1 MAIAELVLKYL
12 DALVWPVVTLVLV
25 WMLRAQIR
33 QAFQR
38 LTRLETPAGTLEFE
52 FEAEARAVRD
62 EADDL
67 RVPEEEP
74 SRTLPGSVRTGPA
87 GGWPQDEDE
96 EPPPDEDQE
105 PPPEDDALPPDPEEG
120 PYELPRGGAW
130 GAPSGGGDGPYRS
143 GPLPPPRR
151 DPFQDALDLA
161 ADSPVRAVA
170 LAWERLVAVALD
182 VLETRGHPLG
192 PQPYAHSTEQIRG
205 WLAGLGLPVE
215 AQGVH
220 RRLQALWNQAFQHPE
235 AVTPAAADD
244 YVRGCRALAAELREL
259 P

>member
-12 DALVWPVVTLVLV
+12 DTLVWPVVTVVLV

-33 QAFQR
+33 QAFRR
-38 LTRLETPAGTLEFE
+38 LTRLETPAGTLE

-67 RVPEEEP
+67 RVPGGEP
-74 SRTLPGSVRTGPA
+74 GRTLPGSDRTGP

-96 EPPPDEDQE
+96 EAPPDEHDV
-105 PPPEDDALPPDPEEG
+105 PPDPAEE
-120 PYELPRGGAW
+120 PYERPRGGGW
-130 GAPSGGGDGPYRS
+130 GGDGTG
-143 GPLPPPRR
+143 GPGSLLPCRR
-151 DPFQDALDLA
+151 DPDPFQEALELA

-170 LAWERLVAVALD
+170 TAWQGLVVCAVE
-182 VLETRGHPLG
+182 VLGARGHPLG
-192 PQPYAHSTEQIRG
+192 PQPYAHSSEQIRA

-220 RRLQALWNQAFQHPE
+220 VRLQALWNQAFQHPE
-235 AVTPAAADD
+235 AVTPAAARD
-244 YVRGCRALAAELREL
+244 YVRSCRTLAREIRELR
-259 P
+259 

>member
-12 DALVWPVVTLVLV
+12 DALVWPVVTVVLV
-25 WMLRAQIR
+25 WMVRAQIR
-33 QAFQR
+33 QAFGR
-38 LTRLETPAGTLEFE
+38 LTRLETPAGTLE

-67 RVPEEEP
+67 RAPGEEP
-74 SRTLPGSVRTGPA
+74 GRVLPGAVRTGP
-87 GGWPQDEDE
+87 GDWWPEDLDEEPPPAEDE
-96 EPPPDEDQE
+96 EPPPAED
-105 PPPEDDALPPDPEEG
+105 AFPPDPEEG
-120 PYELPRGGAW
+120 PYEFPRGGVW
-130 GAPSGGGDGPYRS
+130 GASSGGGDDPYRS
-143 GPLPPPRR
+143 GPLPPARR
-151 DPFQDALDLA
+151 DPFQDALELA

-170 LAWERLVAVALD
+170 AAWERLVECAVEVLD
-182 VLETRGHPLG
+182 ARGHPLG

-235 AVTPAAADD
+235 AVTPAAAGD
-244 YVRGCRALAAELREL
+244 YVRSCRALAAELREL

>member
-1 MAIAELVLKYL
+1 M
-12 DALVWPVVTLVLV
+12 

-52 FEAEARAVRD
+52 AAARAVRD

-67 RVPEEEP
+67 RAPRR
-74 SRTLPGSVRTGPA
+74 SPA
-87 GGWPQDEDE
+87 GRCPV
-96 EPPPDEDQE
+96 
-105 PPPEDDALPPDPEEG
+105 
-120 PYELPRGGAW
+120 
-130 GAPSGGGDGPYRS
+130 PSGPTPTAGGPRTRTRNRRRTRTPSSRSGGRAVRVSAWRRLGCSFGRRRRPYRS
-143 GPLPPPRR
+143 GPPPPARR
-151 DPFQDALDLA
+151 DPFQDALELA

-170 LAWERLVAVALD
+170 LAWERLVVCAVEVLD
-182 VLETRGHPLG
+182 ARGHPLG
-192 PQPYAHSTEQIRG
+192 PQPYAHSSEQIRG

-235 AVTPAAADD
+235 AVTPAAAATTSVAAGPSRPSYANSPDPAAPLPATQVVHPGGAD
-244 YVRGCRALAAELREL
+244 AAAVRDHAAGEAFV
-259 P
+259 

>member
-12 DALVWPVVTLVLV
+12 DTLVWPAVTVVMVG
-25 WMLRAQIR
+25 MLRAQIR

-52 FEAEARAVRD
+52 AAARAVRD

-67 RVPEEEP
+67 RAPAEEP
-74 SRTLPGSVRTGPA
+74 SRTLPGSVRTDPDD
-87 GGWPQDEDE
+87 GWPQDEDE
-96 EPPPDEDQE
+96 EPPPDED
-105 PPPEDDALPPDPEEG
+105 AFPPDPEEG
-120 PYELPRGGAW
+120 PYEFPRGGAW

-143 GPLPPPRR
+143 GPPPPARR
-151 DPFQDALDLA
+151 DPFQDALELA

-170 LAWERLVAVALD
+170 LAWERLVVCAVEVLD
-182 VLETRGHPLG
+182 ARGHPLG
-192 PQPYAHSTEQIRG
+192 PQPYAHSSEQIRG

-235 AVTPAAADD
+235 AVTPAAAGD
-244 YVRGCRALAAELREL
+244 YVRSCRSLAAELREL

>member
-1 MAIAELVLKYL
+1 MAIAELVLQYL
-12 DALVWPVVTLVLV
+12 DTLVWPVVTLVLV
-25 WMLRAQIR
+25 WMLRAQIQ
-33 QAFQR
+33 QAFRR
-38 LTRLETPAGTLEFE
+38 LTRLETPAGTLE

-74 SRTLPGSVRTGPA
+74 SRTLPGSVRTDPD
-87 GGWPQDEDE
+87 GGWPQDE
-96 EPPPDEDQE
+96 EPPPDEAEE
-105 PPPEDDALPPDPEEG
+105 PTPDEDALPPDPEEG
-120 PYELPRGGAW
+120 PYEFPRGGAW

-151 DPFQDALDLA
+151 DPFQDALELA

-170 LAWERLVAVALD
+170 AAWERLVACAVEVLD
-182 VLETRGHPLG
+182 ARGHPLG

-220 RRLQALWNQAFQHPE
+220 IGLQALWNQAFQHPE
-235 AVTPAAADD
+235 AVTPAAARD
-244 YVRGCRALAAELREL
+244 YVRSCRALAREIRALR
-259 P
+259 

>member
-12 DALVWPVVTLVLV
+12 DTLVWPVVTVVLV

-33 QAFQR
+33 QAFGR

-52 FEAEARAVRD
+52 AEARAVRE

-67 RVPEEEP
+67 RAPEEEP
-74 SRTLPGSVRTGPA
+74 SRTLPGSVRTDPD
-87 GGWPQDEDE
+87 GGWPQDEDQ
-96 EPPPDEDQE
+96 EPPPDVG
-105 PPPEDDALPPDPEEG
+105 ALPPDPEHW
-120 PYELPRGGAW
+120 PYEIPRGGAW

-143 GPLPPPRR
+143 GPLPPPQR

-170 LAWERLVAVALD
+170 LAWERLVACALD
-182 VLETRGHPLG
+182 VLETRGRPLG

-220 RRLQALWNQAFQHPE
+220 IGLQALWNQAFQHPE
-235 AVTPAAADD
+235 AVTPAAARD
-244 YVRGCRALAAELREL
+244 YVRSCRALAREIRELR
-259 P
+259 